1 MNEWQSL
8 MYIYMCNVYILSDIA
23 EQKPMPGPGFFSSPK
38 PEAPPSASVIAQALA
53 KSVSPSVTP
62 ALSSLA
68 GQPTPSISAG
78 LTSTGGTGKLYLKY
92 YLCFD
97 VTKHCYGCVLDPG

>member
-1 MNEWQSL
+1 
-8 MYIYMCNVYILSDIA
+8 MYIYMNNVYILNIA

-62 ALSSLA
+62 AFSSLA

-78 LTSTGGTGKLYLKY
+78 LPSTGGTGKLS
-92 YLCFD
+92 
-97 VTKHCYGCVLDPG
+97 